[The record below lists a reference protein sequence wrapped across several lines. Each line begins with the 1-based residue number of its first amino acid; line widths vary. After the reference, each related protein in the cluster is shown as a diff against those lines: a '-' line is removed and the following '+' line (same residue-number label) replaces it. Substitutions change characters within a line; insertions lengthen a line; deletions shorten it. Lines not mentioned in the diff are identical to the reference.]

1 MIEVLQV
8 ATKSPVF
15 GYKKMVEGNDA
26 DDSLSDY
33 RKHNI
38 NVKALYLL
46 AAYKEAKKEMS
57 FKTQS
62 KCCQDTILTLSK
74 KPESITFISNR
85 EALDSNDGTSSFAKT
100 HCFIP
105 NVNPNMT
112 CLHSLRLIR
121 VWLRV

>member
-15 GYKKMVEGNDA
+15 GYKKIVEGNDA

-74 KPESITFISNR
+74 KPESITFISITVKHLTPTMEHR
-85 EALDSNDGTSSFAKT
+85 VSPRRIVSSQMSIQT
-100 HCFIP
+100 
-105 NVNPNMT
+105 
-112 CLHSLRLIR
+112 
-121 VWLRV
+121 

>member
-15 GYKKMVEGNDA
+15 GYKKIVEGNDA

-112 CLHSLRLIR
+112 CLHSLWLIR